1 VTRTA
6 PDVERDL
13 VALAHEFA
21 ANEIR
26 PVAPHFDESEALPTE
41 VIRKAAAIG
50 LTSFDLPEAYG
61 GGGVDSVRTGCLIGE
76 ELAWGDSPIGSLVG
90 NASFF
95 AAPLGELGTEEQR
108 QRWIPPLCSEDP
120 PMTAL
125 AITEPGAGSDA
136 AAIASTA
143 TRVEGGYV
151 LNGAKTW
158 ASGAPDAMF
167 YLVYATVAPGTRAK
181 GITSFVLEKGDAGFT
196 LGKKLPKMGSR
207 CYPTGE
213 LYFTDCFVAE
223 DRRIGDEG
231 QGFYGVMRSFDRSR
245 VTLAANSIGIGRAA
259 LEYAVDYAKQREAF
273 GKKIHEFQAVS
284 FRLVDAKMALDQA
297 RLMTLHAADLADAGE
312 PFATEASMAK
322 LAASEAAWQAA
333 NTAVMTLG
341 SYGYS
346 REYPVEKWLR
356 DAKLEEIYEGTSD
369 IQRLIIA
376 RSMFPKQRSPSA

>member
-1 VTRTA
+1 MRTD
-6 PDVERDL
+6 PDAERAL
-13 VALAHEFA
+13 VALAYDFA
-21 ANEIR
+21 VNEIR
-26 PVAPHFDESEALPTE
+26 PVAARHDETEALPVE
-41 VIRKAAAIG
+41 VLRGAARIG
-50 LTSFDLPEAYG
+50 LTCFDLPEAYG
-61 GGGVDSVRTGCLIGE
+61 GGGIESVRTACLIGE

-90 NASFF
+90 SASFF
-95 AAPLGELGTEEQR
+95 AMPLTELGTEEQCR
-108 QRWIPPLCSEDP
+108 RWVPPLCTEDP

-136 AAIASTA
+136 AAITTTA
-143 TRVEGGYV
+143 TRAGDGYL

-158 ASGAPDAMF
+158 VSGAPDASY

-181 GITSFVLEKGDAGFT
+181 GITSFVVEKGDAGFT

-213 LYFTDCFVAE
+213 LSFTDCFVPD
-223 DRRIGDEG
+223 DRRIGEEG
-231 QGFYGVMRSFDRSR
+231 QAFYRVMRSFDRSR

-259 LEYAVDYAKQREAF
+259 LEYAVEYAKQREAF

-297 RLMTLHAADLADAGE
+297 RLMMLHAADLADAGE

-322 LAASEAAWQAA
+322 LAASEAAWQAT

-376 RSMFPKQRSPSA
+376 RSMFPRGTG

>member
-1 VTRTA
+1 MSRTD
-6 PDVERDL
+6 PDVEREL

-26 PVAPHFDESEALPTE
+26 PVAPQYDESEAFPTDVVRE
-41 VIRKAAAIG
+41 AARIG

-61 GGGVDSVRTGCLIGE
+61 GGGIDSVRTGCLIGE

-90 NASFF
+90 SASFF
-95 AAPLGELGTEEQR
+95 AAPLAELGSEEQR
-108 QRWIPPLCSEDP
+108 QRWIPPLCSQDP

-136 AAIASTA
+136 AAITTTA
-143 TRVEGGYV
+143 RRVEGGYV

-158 ASGAPDAMF
+158 ASGAPDASF

-181 GITSFVLEKGDAGFT
+181 GITSFVLERGDAGFT

-213 LYFTDCFVAE
+213 LFFTDCFVPE
-223 DRRIGDEG
+223 DRRVGDEG
-231 QGFYGVMRSFDRSR
+231 RGFYGVMRSFDRSR

-259 LEYAVDYAKQREAF
+259 LEYAIDYANQREAF

-284 FRLVDAKMALDQA
+284 FRLVDAKLALDQA
-297 RLMTLHAADLADAGE
+297 RLMMLHAADLADTGA

-322 LAASEAAWQAA
+322 VSASEAAWQATNA
-333 NTAVMTLG
+333 AVMTLG

-376 RSMFPKQRSPSA
+376 RSMFPKPG

>member
-1 VTRTA
+1 MT
-6 PDVERDL
+6 VEQEL
-13 VALAHEFA
+13 VGLAHEFA
-21 ANEIR
+21 VKEIR
-26 PVAPHFDESEALPTE
+26 PVAARFDETE
-41 VIRKAAAIG
+41 EFPADVIRKAAKVG

-61 GGGVDSVRTGCLIGE
+61 GGGIDSVRTSCLIGE

-90 NASFF
+90 SASFF
-95 AAPLGELGTEEQR
+95 ADPLAALGTQEQR
-108 QRWIPPLCSEDP
+108 ERWIRPLCGDDDP
-120 PMTAL
+120 PMTGL
-125 AITEPGAGSDA
+125 AITEPGVGSDA
-136 AAIASTA
+136 AAIATTA
-143 TRVEGGYV
+143 TKVDGGYR
-151 LNGAKTW
+151 LNGQKTW
-158 ASGAPDAMF
+158 VSGAPVARS

-181 GITSFVLEKGDAGFT
+181 GITSFVVEQGDEGFT
-196 LGKKLPKMGSR
+196 LGKKLPKLGSR

-213 LYFTDCFVAE
+213 LFFTDCFVPD

-245 VTLAANSIGIGRAA
+245 VTLAANSLGIGRAA
-259 LEYAVDYAKQREAF
+259 LEYAVEYATQREAF

-297 RLMTLHAADLADAGE
+297 RLMTLHAADLADAGK

-333 NTAVMTLG
+333 NAAVMTLG

-369 IQRLIIA
+369 IQRLLIA
-376 RSMFPKQRSPSA
+376 RSLFPR

>member
-1 VTRTA
+1 VT
-6 PDVERDL
+6 VEQEL
-13 VALAHEFA
+13 VELAHEFA
-21 ANEIR
+21 AKEIR
-26 PVAPHFDESEALPTE
+26 PVAARFDETE
-41 VIRKAAAIG
+41 EFPADVIHKAAKIG

-61 GGGVDSVRTGCLIGE
+61 GGGIDSVRTSCLIGE
-76 ELAWGDSPIGSLVG
+76 ELAWGDSPIGSLIG
-90 NASFF
+90 SASFF
-95 AAPLGELGTEEQR
+95 ADPLAALGTQEQR
-108 QRWIPPLCSEDP
+108 ERWIRPLCGDDP
-120 PMTAL
+120 PMTGL

-136 AAIASTA
+136 AAIATTA
-143 TRVEGGYV
+143 TKVDGGYR
-151 LNGAKTW
+151 LTGQKTW
-158 ASGAPDAMF
+158 VSGAPVARS

-181 GITSFVLEKGDAGFT
+181 GITSFVVEQGDEGFT
-196 LGKKLPKMGSR
+196 LGKKLPKLGSR

-213 LYFTDCFVAE
+213 LFFTDCFVPD

-245 VTLAANSIGIGRAA
+245 VTLAANSLGIGRAA
-259 LEYAVDYAKQREAF
+259 LEYAVEYATQREAF

-333 NTAVMTLG
+333 NAAVMTLG

-369 IQRLIIA
+369 IQRLLIA
-376 RSMFPKQRSPSA
+376 RSLFPR

>member
-1 VTRTA
+1 MT
-6 PDVERDL
+6 VEQDL
-13 VALAHEFA
+13 VSLSHEFA
-21 ANEIR
+21 EREIR
-26 PVAPHFDESEALPTE
+26 PVAAEFDRTEEFPAE
-41 VIRKAAAIG
+41 VIRKAATVG

-61 GGGVDSVRTGCLIGE
+61 GGGVDSVRTACLIGE
-76 ELAWGDSPIGSLVG
+76 ELAWGDSPIGSLIG
-90 NASFF
+90 SATFF
-95 AAPLGELGTEEQR
+95 ADPLAALGTEEQR
-108 QRWIPPLCSEDP
+108 ARWITPLCSDDP
-120 PMTAL
+120 PMTGL

-136 AAIASTA
+136 AAITTTA
-143 TRVEGGYV
+143 TKVDGGYR
-151 LNGAKTW
+151 LNGQKTW
-158 ASGAPDAMF
+158 VSGAPVARS
-167 YLVYATVAPGTRAK
+167 YLVYATVAPGTRAR
-181 GITSFVLEKGDAGFT
+181 GITSFVVEQGDEGFT
-196 LGKKLPKMGSR
+196 LGDKLPKLGSR

-213 LYFTDCFVAE
+213 LFFTDCFVPE

-231 QGFYGVMRSFDRSR
+231 HGFHGVMRSFDRSR

-259 LEYAVDYAKQREAF
+259 LEYAVEYAKQREAF

-284 FRLVDAKMALDQA
+284 FRLVDAKVALDQA

-312 PFATEASMAK
+312 PFGTEASLAK

-333 NTAVMTLG
+333 NAAVMTLG

-376 RSMFPKQRSPSA
+376 RSLFPKEG

>member
-1 VTRTA
+1 MTRTE
-6 PDVERDL
+6 PDVEREL
-13 VALAHEFA
+13 VKLAHTFA
-21 ANEIR
+21 ADEIR
-26 PVAPHFDESEALPTE
+26 PVAARHDETEAFPTE
-41 VIRKAAAIG
+41 IVRKAARIG
-50 LTSFDLPEAYG
+50 LTSFDLPAAYG
-61 GGGVDSVRTGCLIGE
+61 GGGIDSVRTGCLIGE

-90 NASFF
+90 SASFF
-95 AAPLGELGTEEQR
+95 AGPLAELGTEEQR
-108 QRWIPPLCSEDP
+108 RRWIPPLCSEDP

-136 AAIASTA
+136 AAITTTA
-143 TRVEGGYV
+143 TRVEGGYL

-158 ASGAPDAMF
+158 ASGAPDAAF
-167 YLVYATVAPGTRAK
+167 YLVFATVAPGTRAK
-181 GITSFVLEKGDAGFT
+181 GITSLVVEKGDEGFT

-213 LYFTDCFVAE
+213 LFFTDCFVAE
-223 DRRIGDEG
+223 DRRIGEEG

-259 LEYAVDYAKQREAF
+259 LEYAVDYATQREAF

-284 FRLVDAKMALDQA
+284 FRLVDAKLALDQA
-297 RLMTLHAADLADAGE
+297 RLLTLHAADLADAGG
-312 PFATEASMAK
+312 PFAPEASMAK

-333 NTAVMTLG
+333 DAAVMTLG

-356 DAKLEEIYEGTSD
+356 DAKLEQIYEGTND

-376 RSMFPKQRSPSA
+376 RSMFPRSSK

>member
-1 VTRTA
+1 MT
-6 PDVERDL
+6 VEQDL

-21 ANEIR
+21 EKEIR
-26 PVAPHFDESEALPTE
+26 PVAAEFDRTE
-41 VIRKAAAIG
+41 GFPADVIRKAAKVG

-61 GGGVDSVRTGCLIGE
+61 GGGVDSVRTACLIGE
-76 ELAWGDSPIGSLVG
+76 ELAWGDSPIGSLIG
-90 NASFF
+90 SASFF
-95 AAPLGELGTEEQR
+95 ADPLSALGTEEQR
-108 QRWIPPLCSEDP
+108 ERWITPLCTDDP
-120 PMTAL
+120 PMTGL

-136 AAIASTA
+136 AAITTTA
-143 TRVEGGYV
+143 TKVDGGYR
-151 LNGAKTW
+151 LNGQKTW
-158 ASGAPDAMF
+158 VSGAPVARS

-181 GITSFVLEKGDAGFT
+181 GITSFVVEQGDEGFT
-196 LGKKLPKMGSR
+196 LGEKLPKLGSR

-213 LYFTDCFVAE
+213 LFFTDCFVPD
-223 DRRIGDEG
+223 DRRIGEEG
-231 QGFYGVMRSFDRSR
+231 QGFHGVMRSFDRSR

-259 LEYAVDYAKQREAF
+259 LEYAVEYAKQREAF

-284 FRLVDAKMALDQA
+284 FRLVDAKVALDQA
-297 RLMTLHAADLADAGE
+297 RLMMLHAADLADDGQ
-312 PFATEASMAK
+312 PFGTEASMAK

-333 NTAVMTLG
+333 NAAVMTLG

-376 RSMFPKQRSPSA
+376 RSLFPREG

>member
-1 VTRTA
+1 VKRTD
-6 PDVERDL
+6 PDVEREL
-13 VALAHEFA
+13 VALARAFA
-21 ANEIR
+21 ENEIR
-26 PVAPHFDESEALPTE
+26 PVAPHHDATEAFPAE
-41 VIRKAAAIG
+41 VIRKAAAVG

-61 GGGVDSVRTGCLIGE
+61 GGGIDSVRTACLIGE
-76 ELAWGDSPIGSLVG
+76 ELSWGDAPIGSLIG
-90 NASFF
+90 SGSFF
-95 AAPLGELGTEEQR
+95 AHPLAQLGTEEQR
-108 QRWIPPLCSEDP
+108 RRWIPPLCTDDP

-136 AAIASTA
+136 AAITTTA
-143 TRVEGGYV
+143 TKVDGGYV
-151 LNGAKTW
+151 LNGQKTW
-158 ASGAPDAMF
+158 ASGAPIARY

-181 GITSFVLEKGDAGFT
+181 GITSFVVESDDDGFT
-196 LGKKLPKMGSR
+196 RGEKLPKLGSR

-213 LYFTDCFVAE
+213 LFFADCFVPD
-223 DRRIGDEG
+223 DRRIGEEG
-231 QGFYGVMRSFDRSR
+231 QGFYGVMRAFDSSR

-259 LEYAVDYAKQREAF
+259 LEYAIDYATQREAF

-312 PFATEASMAK
+312 PFSTEASMAK
-322 LAASEAAWQAA
+322 LAASEAAWRAA
-333 NTAVMTLG
+333 DAAVMTLG

-356 DAKLEEIYEGTSD
+356 DAKLEQIYEGTSD

-376 RSMFPKQRSPSA
+376 RSMFPHER